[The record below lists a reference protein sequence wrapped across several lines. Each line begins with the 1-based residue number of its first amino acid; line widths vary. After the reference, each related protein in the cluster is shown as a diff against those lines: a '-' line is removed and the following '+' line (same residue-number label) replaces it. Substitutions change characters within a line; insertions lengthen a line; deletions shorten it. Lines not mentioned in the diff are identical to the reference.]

1 MVDGKEGADDVL
13 LVDDN
18 PGDRRFIEE
27 ALRDSPLDLVIHTVE
42 TRDEALDVVNR
53 RGAYE
58 DGPEPDVVLL
68 DWNLS
73 RETGREVV
81 EAAKSGDASI
91 PVLVMTGSNPEM
103 TNVESYLSAED
114 MLIEKPT
121 DPEGYIEPVRSLL
134 TGQ

>member
-1 MVDGKEGADDVL
+1 MIDGQEGAEDVL

-27 ALRDSPLDLVIHTVE
+27 ALRNSPLDLAIHTAE

-53 RGAYE
+53 GGASE
-58 DGPEPDVVLL
+58 DGPEPAVVLL

-73 RETGREVV
+73 RETGRKVV
-81 EAAKSGDASI
+81 EAVKSGDSSV

-103 TNVESYLSAED
+103 TNVDSLLSAED

-121 DPEGYIEPVRSLL
+121 EPEGYVEPVRSLL
-134 TGQ
+134 TSQ